1 MDLGGV
7 REKSRETMPSKCIVC
22 VHELLKELYLKKGK
36 HMEI

>member
-7 REKSRETMPSKCIVC
+7 REKSSEPMKSMYLVC
-22 VHELLKELYLKKGK
+22 VHELLKELYFKKGK